1 MAFFTA
7 SLMGGTAVTSEA
19 SYPLRSI
26 LNLRDEARTNRRY
39 NNPAFEAVLDEAGRT
54 PDSAARE
61 PLLQRAVRMAMED
74 VAIAP
79 LYIQK
84 ATFASRRGLT
94 FEPRVDEMLSISA
107 VRPAP

>member
-1 MAFFTA
+1 MRHRRAC
-7 SLMGGTAVTSEA
+7 V
-19 SYPLRSI
+19 
-26 LNLRDEARTNRRY
+26 DEIDAYARLTREQ
-39 NNPAFEAVLDEAGRT
+39 ADTFLAEAGRT
-54 PDSAARE
+54 PDPAKRE

-84 ATFASRRGLT
+84 AIFAARRGLQ
-94 FEPRVDEMLSISA
+94 FEPRVDEVLDVAA